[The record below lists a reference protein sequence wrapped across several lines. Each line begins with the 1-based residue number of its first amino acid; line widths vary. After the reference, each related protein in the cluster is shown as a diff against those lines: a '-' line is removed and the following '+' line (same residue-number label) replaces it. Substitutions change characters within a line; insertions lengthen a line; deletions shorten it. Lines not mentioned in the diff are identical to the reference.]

1 MDCSLHFAVFK
12 FLKFALWDKGP
23 TNFRLEKRAILM
35 RVKRRPWNQAA
46 EMTIL
51 HDKKGNLNRHTAC
64 IVLLL
69 HMSIVVWIPLLA
81 FLLILFLIKVFSLSY
96 KLKFWIFPP
105 ITIPFISKYRKDGA
119 PNFFVGKGGE
129 GEDKKIN
136 KTKLQITK
144 SSKALEIRLFKVYV
158 VWTFLV
164 FSF

>member
-1 MDCSLHFAVFK
+1 MDCSLHFAVAYCSFHVFK
-12 FLKFALWDKGP
+12 FLKFAFWDKGP

-64 IVLLL
+64 IVFLL

-105 ITIPFISKYRKDGA
+105 ITILSFQSIVKMA
-119 PNFFVGKGGE
+119 
-129 GEDKKIN
+129 
-136 KTKLQITK
+136 LQIF
-144 SSKALEIRLFKVYV
+144 SLGREGREKARK
-158 VWTFLV
+158 
-164 FSF
+164 